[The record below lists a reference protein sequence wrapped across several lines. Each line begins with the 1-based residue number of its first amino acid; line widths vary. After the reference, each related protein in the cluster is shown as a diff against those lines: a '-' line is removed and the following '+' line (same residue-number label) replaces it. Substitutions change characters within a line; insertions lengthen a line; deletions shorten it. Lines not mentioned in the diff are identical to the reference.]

1 MRARRLVQA
10 AIGLAAAVAAT
21 LPAGA
26 SADLP
31 AGGGP
36 VRVISNF
43 GRLIA
48 PFGSLSQLEYFPL
61 NSAMTPDGRFVWT
74 LGNRNGAEHFDIQIS
89 DASSGQ
95 IVQQLQEPQRPN
107 STDRGKL
114 LGIVISHDGRRAYA
128 SDARDQID
136 VYDID
141 PATGHAAL
149 DAQPTIAVPPPPGQQ
164 PPDDYPP
171 KPQGPPASHPEGL
184 ALSSDD
190 SRLVV
195 ALNMSDHVAVIDTK
209 TRAVQQV
216 QVRGDGKPGDHA
228 YPANVAIAGK
238 RAFVTDEGDGT
249 VASFDLADPT
259 GINRVTP
266 SFTDPSGVNPKRTHP
281 NGIAAAPDG
290 KHVFVSLT
298 SDDQVL
304 ELDAAD
310 PSKVTRRFDVR
321 RVSGLGTQPVG
332 LAVTP
337 DGRTLFVANLG
348 EDVVRA
354 IVLTKSDVTLPAGV
368 KSLPRP
374 LGGVKAKCKKHKK
387 KKKKKK
393 KKHHTHAAKHKK
405 KKKKRHSS
413 RCTHIDQRVHSTAR
427 RRAVVRKAA
436 ARVVT
441 VHSGDELARIP
452 SGIWPRQLML
462 APGARRLAIVNSK
475 GVGPGSTYAAGE
487 GEAAHIPGVLQRIKL
502 PAGAGARDTAIVAAG
517 VGGVDTPIPKDHR
530 SSAPSG
536 SPLVGPGGGAS
547 NKIKYVFYVVTE
559 NKTFDIILGDL
570 GRGNGDPC
578 LAIYGETRSVRKRR
592 DGSACPQNVYGV
604 TDEDRQ
610 SLPPG
615 QRMDNTPL
623 TPNEHKLARQFS
635 TLDNTYANSE
645 TSDDGHIW
653 TSSAYAPEYDVRATL
668 SSPHPFDLLYPIS
681 APPKGFFFDSAVRQ
695 GVSFFNYGEA
705 AAGLA
710 FPDSQADPQEQ
721 SVRGQVMKN
730 SEYITQYPSSGAIS
744 KDPITQRETLD
755 HDPCQDTGLPPGVP
769 CPQLNPT
776 TQVSRMQYF
785 SKRFQAQLAAC
796 ATPADPSSCQVPRY
810 NELLLPNNHGAGSAS
825 GTRTK
830 DALVRDTDQAI
841 GQLVDELSHSKIW
854 PYTAVF
860 MVQDDPQDG
869 ADHVEGHRI
878 TSLVASPYVR
888 HGAVVSTHY
897 DQMSVIRT
905 IELILGMKPTY
916 LYDSVARPMWE
927 AFGSKPDNSPFS
939 RISIPANLMDERN
952 GANAPLAKTS
962 AKYTWVADAVP
973 EHVMNRIDWANRYGT
988 IRACPR
994 HVGRVPHDPCADDSG
1009 DNARE
1014 IAKGRATVAALKR
1027 LAMEQRLRGRSP

>member
-1 MRARRLVQA
+1 
-10 AIGLAAAVAAT
+10 
-21 LPAGA
+21 
-26 SADLP
+26 
-31 AGGGP
+31 
-36 VRVISNF
+36 
-43 GRLIA
+43 
-48 PFGSLSQLEYFPL
+48 
-61 NSAMTPDGRFVWT
+61 
-74 LGNRNGAEHFDIQIS
+74 
-89 DASSGQ
+89 
-95 IVQQLQEPQRPN
+95 
-107 STDRGKL
+107 
-114 LGIVISHDGRRAYA
+114 
-128 SDARDQID
+128 
-136 VYDID
+136 
-141 PATGHAAL
+141 
-149 DAQPTIAVPPPPGQQ
+149 
-164 PPDDYPP
+164 
-171 KPQGPPASHPEGL
+171 
-184 ALSSDD
+184 
-190 SRLVV
+190 
-195 ALNMSDHVAVIDTK
+195 VIDTK
-209 TRAVQQV
+209 TRAVQQAL
-216 QVRGDGKPGDHA
+216 VRSDGKAGDHA

-249 VASFDLADPT
+249 VASFDLSDPA
-259 GINRVTP
+259 GIAPVTP
-266 SFTDPSGVNPKRTHP
+266 SFTDPSGINPKRTHP

-337 DGRTLFVANLG
+337 DGRTLFVADLG

-354 IVLTKSDVTLPAGV
+354 IVLTKRDVRLPAGV
-368 KSLPRP
+368 KSLPQP
-374 LGGVKAKCKKHKK
+374 FGGVNAKCKHAKKKKHKK
-387 KKKKKK
+387 KKKK
-393 KKHHTHAAKHKK
+393 HHAHAAKHKK
-405 KKKKRHSS
+405 HKKKKRHKA
-413 RCTHIDQRVHSTAR
+413 RCTHTDQRVHATAR
-427 RRAVVRKAA
+427 RRAVVSKAA
-436 ARVVT
+436 SRVVT

-452 SGIWPRQLML
+452 SGIWPRQVML
-462 APGARRLAIVNSK
+462 APGARRLAVLSSK

-487 GEAAHIPGVLQRIKL
+487 GVAAHIPGVLERIKL
-502 PAGAGARDTAIVAAG
+502 PAAADDRDTAIVAAG
-517 VGGVDTPIPKDHR
+517 IGGVDTPIPRDHR
-530 SSAPSG
+530 TTPPSG
-536 SPLVGPGGGAS
+536 SPLVGTNGGAS
-547 NKIKYVFYVVTE
+547 DKIKYVFYVVTE

-592 DGSACPQNVYGV
+592 DGSPCPQNVFGT

-623 TPNEHKLARQFS
+623 TPNEHRLARQFS

-668 SSPHPFDLLYPIS
+668 SSGHPFDLLYPIS

-710 FPDSQADPQEQ
+710 FPDSQANSEEE
-721 SVRGQVMKN
+721 SVRGQVLKN
-730 SEYITQYPSSGAIS
+730 SEFITQYPSSGAIS

-755 HDPCQDTGLPPGVP
+755 HDPCQDAGLPAGVP

-810 NELLLPNNHGAGSAS
+810 NELLFPNNHGAGNGS

-860 MVQDDPQDG
+860 IVQDDAQDG

-878 TSLVASPYVR
+878 TSFVASPYVR

-905 IELILGMKPTY
+905 VELILGMKPTY

-927 AFGSKPDNSPFS
+927 AFQSKPDNAAFT
-939 RISIPANLMDERN
+939 RTSIPAPLMDERN
-952 GANAPLAKTS
+952 GANAPMAKTS

-973 EHVMNRIDWANRYGT
+973 EDVMNRIDWANRYGT
-988 IRACPR
+988 LRACPR
-994 HVGRVPHDPCADDSG
+994 QIGRVPHDPCSDDSG
-1009 DNARE
+1009 DDPRE
-1014 IAKGRATVAALKR
+1014 IAKGKATVAALKR
-1027 LAMEQRLRGRSP
+1027 LALEQRSRAP